1 MLSRLRIG
9 PKLLLA
15 PGVVLLLLI
24 VLSCGAY
31 YAMVRQND
39 SLEVIVQQRAAHLR
53 DTAALV
59 ASAHQAHTEM
69 YQLLTWISAS
79 YARPRVDALI
89 RDIHRR
95 HGAIGRISP
104 A

>member
-31 YAMVRQND
+31 YAMVRQNH
-39 SLEVIVQQRAAHLR
+39 SLETIVQQRAAHLR
-53 DTAALV
+53 DAAVLV
-59 ASAHQAHTEM
+59 ASAHHAHTEM

-79 YARPRVDALI
+79 FSNARVDALV
-89 RDIHRR
+89 RDIHQR
-95 HGAIGRISP
+95 HSAIE
-104 A
+104 